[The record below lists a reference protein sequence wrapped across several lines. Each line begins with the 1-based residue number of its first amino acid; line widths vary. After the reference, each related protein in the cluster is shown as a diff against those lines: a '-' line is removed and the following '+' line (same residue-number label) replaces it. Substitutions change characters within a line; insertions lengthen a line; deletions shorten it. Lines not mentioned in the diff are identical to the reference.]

1 MKLEISRQLFEKYAN
16 MKFHTNPSS
25 GSTVVPCGD
34 RWTDGHDGTN
44 ILLAFRN
51 VAKAANNET

>member
-1 MKLEISRQLFEKYAN
+1 